1 MTTEKKL
8 TLKDVNKSLYDAL
21 LKLWESATANAQK
34 VAIHDTDF
42 GYIADTL
49 DELEVKYFG
58 EEPDGSYQQELAEDG
73 EPMFTDQQAY
83 VALIVRLN
91 NTRIDF
97 NAKGWETPLD

>member
-1 MTTEKKL
+1 MKKAKVL
-8 TLKDVNKSLYDAL
+8 IYVLGGIAQIVAHPKNVEVDLRDGDNFKDAGN
-21 LKLWESATANAQK
+21 
-34 VAIHDTDF
+34 
-42 GYIADTL
+42 
-49 DELEVKYFG
+49 ELEVKYFG

-83 VALIVRLN
+83 VALIVRFN